1 MSMNEN
7 SLGNAA
13 TRLEPGQPAPV
24 FELLDQDGVVASSS
38 EVLAQPT
45 ILFFFPAAGS
55 PGCTKEAADFQDHL
69 EEFAQKGYQIIGISP
84 DSPKRLKEFS
94 LSHDLTFRLLSD
106 PEVSVHRAYGA
117 HGEKSI
123 YGRIYKG
130 VLRSTVI
137 TDANGN
143 VEQAM
148 YNVKAT
154 GHTNML
160 KKRLGI
166 I

>member
-1 MSMNEN
+1 MVS
-7 SLGNAA
+7 SK
-13 TRLEPGQPAPV
+13 T
-24 FELLDQDGVVASSS
+24 LLAK
-38 EVLAQPT
+38 PT

-69 EEFAQKGYQIIGISP
+69 EDFADKGYQVVGVSP
-84 DSPKRLKEFS
+84 DSSKRLKEFA
-94 LSHDLTFRLLSD
+94 LAHDLTFELLSD
-106 PEVSVHRAYGA
+106 PEIAAHRAVGA
-117 HGEKSI
+117 YGEKSL
-123 YGRIYKG
+123 YGRIYRG

-137 TDANGN
+137 TGADGK

-160 KKRLGI
+160 KRRLGI
-166 I
+166 QL